1 MDYIELAKL
10 LGNAKRGNLTIDELT
25 AELIEVLR
33 TDNPRFDSA
42 RFLAYIEKETNKW
55 NKHRAISA

>member
-1 MDYIELAKL
+1 MTRMDYIELAKL

-42 RFLAYIEKETNKW
+42 RFLAYIEKETNK
-55 NKHRAISA
+55 